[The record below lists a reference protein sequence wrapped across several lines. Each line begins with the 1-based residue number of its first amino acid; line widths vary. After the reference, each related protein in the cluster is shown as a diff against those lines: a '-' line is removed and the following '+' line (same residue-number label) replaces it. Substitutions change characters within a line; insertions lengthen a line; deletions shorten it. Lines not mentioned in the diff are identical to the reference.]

1 MSYLDR
7 IAECNTF
14 DLRRY
19 LPFDVADQRVGLVR
33 KDFAALLGRYPRV
46 FQVTGEHVRLA
57 PQLSD
62 FATRS
67 AAVEP
72 ILRELAGQGH
82 ILGWREEPLAVTES
96 FSAAPLMQIERAAAN
111 HFGVRTFGV
120 HMNGFVRREDG
131 LYMWTPR
138 RSRNK
143 PTYPGRL
150 DNMVA
155 GGQPIGKGLLENLIK
170 ECAEEANIPAAI
182 ARRAQPVGLIS
193 YCAEVPEGLQPDV
206 EFCFD
211 LELPEDFVPRN
222 TDGEVEEFQLL
233 PIARVA
239 ELVRDTQE
247 FKPNCALVIIHFLL
261 RHGLLPP
268 EHPEY
273 VELAQRLASPTL
285 PGVPGELTSALV

>member
-7 IAECNTF
+7 VAECNTF
-14 DLRRY
+14 DLQRY
-19 LPFDVADQRVGLVR
+19 LPLVIEGQRVGLVR
-33 KDFAALLGRYPRV
+33 RDFAALLAPYPQV
-46 FQVTGEHVRLA
+46 FSVNHEHVQVV
-57 PQLSD
+57 PQLHD
-62 FATRS
+62 FAARS
-67 AAVEP
+67 AAAEP
-72 ILRELAGQGH
+72 VLRELAALGH
-82 ILGWREEPLAVTES
+82 IDGWREEPLAVTES

-111 HFGVRTFGV
+111 HLGVRTFGV
-120 HMNGFVRREDG
+120 HMNGFVRRDDG
-131 LYMWTPR
+131 FHMWIPR
-138 RSRNK
+138 RSRTK

-155 GGQPIGKGLLENLIK
+155 GGQPVGYGLLDNLIK
-170 ECAEEANIPAAI
+170 ECAEEATIPAAI

-222 TDGEVEEFQLL
+222 TDGEVEEFQLM
-233 PIARVA
+233 PIMHVA
-239 ELVRDTQE
+239 ELVRDTRE
-247 FKPNCALVIIHFLL
+247 FKPNCALVVIHFLL
-261 RHGLLPP
+261 RHGLLSP

-285 PGVPGELTSALV
+285 PRALT

>member
-7 IAECNTF
+7 VAECNTF
-14 DLRRY
+14 DLQRY
-19 LPFDVADQRVGLVR
+19 LAFMIEGQRVGLVR
-33 KDFAALLGRYPRV
+33 RDFAALLARYSQV
-46 FQVTGEHVRLA
+46 FDVNHEQVQLA
-57 PQLSD
+57 PQLGD
-62 FATRS
+62 FVARS

-72 ILRELAGQGH
+72 VLRELALHGH

-96 FSAAPLMQIERAAAN
+96 FSAAPLMQLERAAAN

-120 HMNGFVRREDG
+120 HMNGYVRREDG
-131 LYMWTPR
+131 LHMWIPR
-138 RSRNK
+138 RSRTK

-155 GGQPIGKGLLENLIK
+155 GGQPIGKGLLDNLIK
-170 ECAEEANIPAAI
+170 ECAEEANIPAVI

-193 YCAEVPEGLQPDV
+193 YCAEVPEGLQPDI

-211 LELPEDFVPRN
+211 LELPEEFVPSN

-233 PIARVA
+233 PIAQVA
-239 ELVRDTQE
+239 ELVRDTRE
-247 FKPNCALVIIHFLL
+247 FKPNCALVVIHFLM

-285 PGVPGELTSALV
+285 PHALT

>member
-14 DLRRY
+14 DLQRY
-19 LPFDVADQRVGLVR
+19 LPFEVEGARVGLVR
-33 KDFAALLGRYPRV
+33 KDFAALLAPFTNVFHVADTRV
-46 FQVTGEHVRLA
+46 GLA
-57 PQLSD
+57 THHLG
-62 FATRS
+62 FAARS
-67 AAVEP
+67 AAAEP
-72 ILRELAGQGH
+72 VLRELAAQGH

-96 FSAAPLMQIERAAAN
+96 FAAEPLMQIERAAAN
-111 HFGVRTFGV
+111 HLGVRTFGV
-120 HMNGFVRREDG
+120 HMNGFVRREAG
-131 LYMWTPR
+131 LHMWVPR
-138 RSRNK
+138 RSYNK

-155 GGQPIGKGLLENLIK
+155 GGQPIGKGLLDNLIK
-170 ECAEEANIPAAI
+170 ECAEEANIPAEI
-182 ARRAQPVGLIS
+182 ARRALPVGLIS

-233 PIARVA
+233 PIEQVA
-239 ELVRDTQE
+239 EIVRDTQE
-247 FKPNCALVIIHFLL
+247 FKPNCALVIIHFLM

-268 EHPEY
+268 EHPDY
-273 VELAQRLASPTL
+273 VEIAQRLASPTL
-285 PGVPGELTSALV
+285 PLLPGELT

>member
-7 IAECNTF
+7 IADCNTF
-14 DLRRY
+14 DLQRY
-19 LPFDVADQRVGLVR
+19 LPFQIAGQRVGLVR
-33 KDFAALLGRYPRV
+33 KDFAALLARYPQVFRV
-46 FQVTGEHVRLA
+46 ASRELCLV

-72 ILRELAGQGH
+72 VLRELAGQGH
-82 ILGWREEPLAVTES
+82 IVGWREEPLAVTEA
-96 FSAAPLMQIERAAAN
+96 FSSEPLMQIERAAAN

-120 HMNGFVRREDG
+120 HMNGFVRRKDG
-131 LYMWTPR
+131 LHMWIPR
-138 RSRNK
+138 RSYNK

-155 GGQPIGKGLLENLIK
+155 GGQPIGKGLLDNLVK

-211 LELPEDFVPRN
+211 LELPEDFVPSN
-222 TDGEVEEFQLL
+222 TDGEVEAFQLL
-233 PIARVA
+233 PIAQVA
-239 ELVRDTQE
+239 ELVRDTRE

-285 PGVPGELTSALV
+285 PLLPNELT

>member
-14 DLRRY
+14 DLSRY
-19 LPFDVADQRVGLVR
+19 VPFEIDGERVGLVR
-33 KDFAALLGRYPRV
+33 KDFAGL
-46 FQVTGEHVRLA
+46 LA
-57 PQLSD
+57 PYTQVFRVEAARVSLAEQLTG
-62 FATRS
+62 FAARS

-72 ILRELAGQGH
+72 VLRELAAQGH
-82 ILGWREEPLAVTES
+82 ILGWREEALVVTQS
-96 FSAAPLMQIERAAAN
+96 FSSAPYMQIERAAAN
-111 HFGVRTFGV
+111 HLGVRTFGV
-120 HMNGFVRREDG
+120 HMNGFVRRSDG
-131 LYMWTPR
+131 LHMWVPR

-155 GGQPIGKGLLENLIK
+155 GGQPTGIGLLDNLIK
-170 ECAEEANIPAAI
+170 ECAEEANIPAVL

-211 LELPEDFVPRN
+211 LELPEEFVPRN

-233 PIARVA
+233 PIEQVA
-239 ELVRDTQE
+239 QLAENTRE
-247 FKPNCALVIIHFLL
+247 FKPNCALVVIHFLL
-261 RHGLLPP
+261 RHGILSP
-268 EHPEY
+268 EHPDY
-273 VELAQRLASPTL
+273 VEIAQRLASPTL
-285 PGVPGELTSALV
+285 PTPRFT

>member
-7 IAECNTF
+7 IADCNTF
-14 DLRRY
+14 DLQRY
-19 LPFDVADQRVGLVR
+19 LPFEVAGARVGLVR
-33 KDFAALLGRYPRV
+33 KDFAALLAPYPQV
-46 FQVTGEHVRLA
+46 FSVQRERLA
-57 PQLSD
+57 LVEGLDD
-62 FATRS
+62 FTARS

-72 ILRELAGQGH
+72 VLRELAAQGH

-111 HFGVRTFGV
+111 HLGVRTFGV
-120 HMNGFVRREDG
+120 HMNGFVRSEDG
-131 LYMWTPR
+131 LHMWIPR
-138 RSRNK
+138 RSRTK

-155 GGQPIGKGLLENLIK
+155 GGQPIGKELLDNLIK
-170 ECAEEANIPAAI
+170 ECAEEANIPAVL
-182 ARRAQPVGLIS
+182 ARRALPVGLIS

-233 PIARVA
+233 PIAQVA
-239 ELVRDTQE
+239 ELVRDTRE
-247 FKPNCALVIIHFLL
+247 FKPNCALVVIHFLL

-285 PGVPGELTSALV
+285 PRVPSELT